1 MREVREHRDDLL
13 VRLPRLQ
20 VAFSALLVIV
30 ASCYWFVQVV
40 QGSYYREL
48 AENNRMRTLPIKAP
62 RGLIYDREGRL
73 LVENLPSYN
82 LLFDLSRSDD
92 PEQGLAFAAGVL
104 GRPIED
110 LFGVVERQ
118 KGLAP
123 FKTVL
128 MAEDLSLS
136 QVARFA
142 VLALEYPEFEI
153 DIGHLRLY
161 RHGPLTA
168 HVLGHLGEAT
178 AADLSRPE
186 SPYRARDL
194 VGRKGVEEAF
204 DSVLRGR
211 DGERVIVV
219 DSHGRLRRESGRS
232 AAQPGGAVRLA
243 LDLELQQIAARY
255 YEDRVGAA
263 VALDPA
269 TGEILVMVSAPS
281 YNPNLFARRLQQSAW
296 RELLAAPHQPLQ
308 NRAIQ
313 NTYSPGSIF
322 KIVLAVAGLTEDV
335 RQPRDA
341 VFCGGAVRIYHQ
353 RFRCWKR
360 AGHGWVNLR
369 KAIKES
375 CDVYFYLLGQELGI
389 DRIARYARLFGLGR
403 PTGLD
408 FGGEKR
414 GLVPDTEW
422 SLSQRGSPWYPGETI
437 SVAIGQGPLLVT
449 PLQVA
454 SLMALVAN
462 GGSRVEPRV
471 TAGTALPEPEPQDI
485 DPQALAAVREGLWAV
500 VNDRGTGAG
509 AAVAGVEVAGK
520 TGTVQVVQQKSWV
533 ENEDLPFE
541 QRDHGWFASIASA
554 GERQL
559 VVVVFVEHGGRGSR
573 VAAPLARLLYESHF
587 RDLLDARRPA

>member
-1 MREVREHRDDLL
+1 M
-13 VRLPRLQ
+13 Q
-20 VAFSALLVIV
+20 VAFTVLLVLV
-30 ASCYWFVQVV
+30 GSTYWFVQVV
-40 QGSYYREL
+40 QGAYYREL
-48 AENNRMRTLPIKAP
+48 AENNRMRTLPIQAP

-82 LLFDLSRSDD
+82 LLLDLSRNDD
-92 PEQGLAFAAGVL
+92 PEPGLAFAASVL
-104 GRPIED
+104 GRPVGE
-110 LFGVVERQ
+110 LVAVVERQ
-118 KGLAP
+118 KGAAP

-128 MAEDLSLS
+128 LAEDLSLS

-142 VLALEYPEFEI
+142 VAALEYPEFEI
-153 DIGHLRLY
+153 DVGHLRLY

-178 AADLSRPE
+178 AADLSRLE
-186 SPYRARDL
+186 SPHQAGDL
-194 VGRKGVEEAF
+194 VGRKGVEGAF
-204 DSVLRGR
+204 DALLRGR

-219 DSHGRLRRESGRS
+219 DSYGRLRRESGRS
-232 AAQPGGAVRLA
+232 AAQPGGTLRLA

-255 YEDRVGAA
+255 FEGRVGAA
-263 VALDPA
+263 VALEPK

-281 YNPNLFARRLQQSAW
+281 YNPNLFARRLQQSSW
-296 RELLAAPHQPLQ
+296 RKLLAAAHQPLQ

-322 KIVLAVAGLTEDV
+322 KIVLAVAGLTEGAV
-335 RQPRDA
+335 EGRDA
-341 VFCGGAVRIYHQ
+341 VFCGGAVRIHHQ

-360 AGHGWVNLR
+360 SGHGWVSLR

-389 DRIARYARLFGLGR
+389 DRIAHYARLFGLGR
-403 PTGLD
+403 LTGLD

-449 PLQVA
+449 PLQMA

-471 TAGTALPEPEPQDI
+471 TLGTGRPEPKPQNI
-485 DPQALAAVREGLWAV
+485 DPEALEAVREGLWAV
-500 VNDRGTGAG
+500 VNERGTGAA

-520 TGTVQVVQQKSWV
+520 TGTVQVVQQKTWV
-533 ENEDLPFE
+533 ESEDLPFE
-541 QRDHGWFASIASA
+541 RRDHGWFASFARA
-554 GERQL
+554 GQRQL
-559 VVVVFVEHGGRGSR
+559 AVVVFVEHGGRGSR
-573 VAAPLARLLYESHF
+573 VAAPLAKLLYEGYF
-587 RDLLDARRPA
+587 RDVLDARSPA